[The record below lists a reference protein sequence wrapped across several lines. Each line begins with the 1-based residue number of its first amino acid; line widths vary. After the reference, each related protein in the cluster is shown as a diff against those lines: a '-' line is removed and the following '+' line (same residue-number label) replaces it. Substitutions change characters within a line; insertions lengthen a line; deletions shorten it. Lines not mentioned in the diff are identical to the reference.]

1 MASYDASRLGSPAL
15 LVGSG
20 CTTGG
25 SVKRL
30 VAVCLVAAALPG
42 SAAAQLTPG
51 NHSFVALGGAYLP
64 RSELLRTT
72 AVMSTPRPTDPTN
85 PVVTDIKLDPGLFL
99 GGRYVYALNR
109 RLAIEAEF
117 DFALSICAIR
127 QLEVMP
133 TTEEGDEPQ
142 YETTTMDAHTYQMT
156 ANLVYFMGN
165 WTRAHPFLT
174 IGVGNHI
181 LNLRQKG
188 QVDPDPVYDPTF
200 MAGIGTILHAN
211 ERLGIRIEVRD
222 FMYNFRFDNQF
233 VDPVQS
239 QYIIYRRPDFYNATS
254 VSRDKFQN
262 DIAVTVGF
270 MVHPF

>member
-1 MASYDASRLGSPAL
+1 
-15 LVGSG
+15 
-20 CTTGG
+20 
-25 SVKRL
+25 VKRL
-30 VAVCLVAAALPG
+30 VAVFLLAAALPG
-42 SAAAQLTPG
+42 SAVAQLTPG
-51 NHSFVALGGAYLP
+51 NHSFVALTGAFLP

-117 DFALSICAIR
+117 DFALSICAVR

-133 TTEEGDEPQ
+133 ETQESDEPQ
-142 YETTTMDAHTYQMT
+142 YETTTMDARTYQMSV
-156 ANLVYFMGN
+156 NLVYFMGN
-165 WTRAHPFLT
+165 WKIANPFLT
-174 IGVGNHI
+174 IGAGNHI
-181 LNLRQKG
+181 LDLRQKG
-188 QVDPDPVYDPTF
+188 SVDPDPVYDPMF
-200 MAGIGTILHAN
+200 MAGIGTIFHAN
-211 ERLGIRIEVRD
+211 DRLGIRIEVRD

-233 VDPVQS
+233 VDPDQS
-239 QYIIYRRPDFYNATS
+239 QYIIHGRPDFIKATE

>member
-1 MASYDASRLGSPAL
+1 
-15 LVGSG
+15 
-20 CTTGG
+20 
-25 SVKRL
+25 
-30 VAVCLVAAALPG
+30 
-42 SAAAQLTPG
+42 
-51 NHSFVALGGAYLP
+51 
-64 RSELLRTT
+64 
-72 AVMSTPRPTDPTN
+72 
-85 PVVTDIKLDPGLFL
+85 
-99 GGRYVYALNR
+99 
-109 RLAIEAEF
+109 
-117 DFALSICAIR
+117 
-127 QLEVMP
+127 
-133 TTEEGDEPQ
+133 
-142 YETTTMDAHTYQMT
+142 MDAHTYQMT

-181 LNLRQKG
+181 LNLRRKG

-211 ERLGIRIEVRD
+211 ERLGVRIEVRD